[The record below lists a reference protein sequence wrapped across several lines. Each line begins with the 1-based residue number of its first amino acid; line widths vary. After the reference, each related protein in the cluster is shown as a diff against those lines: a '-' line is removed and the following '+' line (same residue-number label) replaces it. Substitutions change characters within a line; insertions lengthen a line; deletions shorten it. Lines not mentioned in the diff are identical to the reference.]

1 MEVRLSNTE
10 VDVRDSKNV
19 TGPRFAVS
27 ADAWLAFLGSIP
39 HGPDPA
45 Q

>member
-1 MEVRLSNTE
+1 MEVRLSTTE
-10 VDVRDSKNV
+10 VDVRDSKNAE
-19 TGPRFAVS
+19 GPRFAVS
-27 ADAWLAFLGSIP
+27 ASAWRAFLGSVP